1 MSEPKNKSPFEKMKK
16 CLGRLTNWDKTSFR
30 IDSCFT
36 VSQAYQCG
44 NKTDEELCKRCLDR
58 PREGKYQTRILHGLI
73 TEPIPL
79 ISNIYGSFIYWQKLK
94 KFEESGKTLSID
106 ALKWIEMAE
115 SAQKKMEEQGGWKV
129 QRPSTREIEKEMRK
143 AEQKKKVVPTKTM
156 KEIFKPVEVKYREVD
171 KMPAVLETDS
181 VDLCKK
187 VLGGITVW
195 IADEFVFDTNSKGEV
210 GDHIGYLRNGEFEE
224 C

>member
-1 MSEPKNKSPFEKMKK
+1 
-16 CLGRLTNWDKTSFR
+16 
-30 IDSCFT
+30 
-36 VSQAYQCG
+36 
-44 NKTDEELCKRCLDR
+44 LCKRCLER

-94 KFEESGKTLSID
+94 KFEESGKTLSMD
-106 ALKWIEMAE
+106 ALKWIEVAE
-115 SAQKKMEEQGGWKV
+115 SAQKQMEENGGWKV
-129 QRPSTREIEKEMRK
+129 QRPSTREIEKQMRK

-156 KEIFKPVEVKYREVD
+156 KEIFKAVEVKYREVD
-171 KMPAVLETDS
+171 KVPVVLETDS

-195 IADEFVFDTNSKGEV
+195 IADEFVFDADSKGGV
-210 GDHIGYLRNGEFEE
+210 GDHIGYFRNGEFEE